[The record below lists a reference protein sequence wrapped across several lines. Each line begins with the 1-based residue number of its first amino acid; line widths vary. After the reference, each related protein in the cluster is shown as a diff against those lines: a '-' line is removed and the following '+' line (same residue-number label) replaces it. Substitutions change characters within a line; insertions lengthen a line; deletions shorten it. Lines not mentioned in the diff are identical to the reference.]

1 MINWKFTSRNLQ
13 KQKCLDKINKL
24 YSNLEVCDDE
34 QKLEVINKGNIF
46 STPEEFIEDFSITV
60 DT

>member
-34 QKLEVINKGNIF
+34 QKLEVINKGNTF
-46 STPEEFIEDFSITV
+46 STPEDFIEDFSITV

>member
-34 QKLEVINKGNIF
+34 QKLKVINKGNTF